1 MPDIARLAREL
12 RSARD
17 LITWGAKEL
26 ACAGL
31 HYGHGTDNAEDE
43 AIQLVLHAAG
53 LDYEASD
60 AALVAE
66 LPEAARRQAIELIG
80 RRITERKPAPYLTGI
95 AHYGGLI
102 FEVDERVLIPRSS
115 ILELIE
121 AGFHPWLTEQEPTR
135 MLDLCTGCG
144 CLAILSALAFPHARV
159 DATDISEGALEVA
172 AANVRR
178 HGLADR
184 VRLYRA
190 DVYDGLPPAQYDL
203 IISNPPYV
211 GEEEMAT
218 LPPEYRH
225 EPRIGLE
232 APEEGLAIVRRI
244 LDGAL
249 ERLTANGLLVVEV
262 GNSEGLAYERWPDL
276 PLTWV
281 DFERSEGGVFI
292 IGAQDLREWNRTH
305 HVR

>member
-1 MPDIARLAREL
+1 MPDTARLAREL

-17 LITWGAKEL
+17 LITWGAREL
-26 ACAGL
+26 ARAGL

-53 LDYEASD
+53 LGYDASD
-60 AALVAE
+60 AALAAE
-66 LPEAARRQAIELIG
+66 LPEGARRQAIELIE
-80 RRITERKPAPYLTGI
+80 RRIRERKPAPYLTGI
-95 AHYGGLI
+95 AHYGGLS

-121 AGFHPWLTEQEPTR
+121 AGFHPWLTEQEPAR
-135 MLDLCTGCG
+135 MLDLCTGSG

-159 DATDISEGALEVA
+159 DATDISEDALAVA

-178 HGLADR
+178 HGLTDR
-184 VRLYRA
+184 VQLYRA

-211 GEEEMAT
+211 GADEMAT

-225 EPRIGLE
+225 EPRIALE

-244 LDGAL
+244 LEGAL
-249 ERLTANGLLVVEV
+249 ERLTDNGLLVVEV
-262 GNSEGLAYERWPDL
+262 GNSEGPAYERWPDL

-292 IGAQDLREWNRTH
+292 IGAQDLKQWTG
-305 HVR
+305 

>member
-1 MPDIARLAREL
+1 MFDAAKLLRKLHSAHDLIAWGGAELAR
-12 RSARD
+12 
-17 LITWGAKEL
+17 
-26 ACAGL
+26 AGL

-53 LDYEASD
+53 LGYDASD
-60 AALVAE
+60 AALAAE
-66 LPEAARRQAIELIG
+66 LPEAPRRKAIELIG
-80 RRITERKPAPYLTGI
+80 RRIRERKPAHYLTGI
-95 AHYGGLI
+95 AHYGGLS

-121 AGFHPWLTEQEPTR
+121 AGFHPWLTGQEPAR
-135 MLDLCTGCG
+135 MLDLCTGSG

-184 VRLYRA
+184 VQLYRA

-211 GEEEMAT
+211 GAEEMAT

-225 EPRIGLE
+225 EPRIALE

-262 GNSEGLAYERWPDL
+262 GNSEGPAYERWPDL

>member
-1 MPDIARLAREL
+1 MFDAARLVREL
-12 RSARD
+12 RSTRD
-17 LITWGAKEL
+17 LIAWGGLEL
-26 ACAGL
+26 GHAGL

-43 AIQLVLHAAG
+43 AIQLVLFAAG
-53 LDYEASD
+53 LDYDASD
-60 AALVAE
+60 AVLAAE
-66 LPEAARRQAIELIG
+66 LPEDTRRKAIELIE
-80 RRITERKPAPYLTGI
+80 RRIRERKPAPYLTGI
-95 AHYGGLI
+95 AHYGGLT

-121 AGFHPWLTEQEPTR
+121 AGFHPWLTEQEPVR
-135 MLDLCTGCG
+135 MLDLCTGSG

-159 DATDISEGALEVA
+159 EATDISAGALEVA

-178 HGLADR
+178 YGLTDR
-184 VRLYRA
+184 VQLYRA

-211 GEEEMAT
+211 CAEEMAT

-225 EPRIGLE
+225 EPRVALE

-244 LDGAL
+244 LEGAV
-249 ERLTANGLLVVEV
+249 ERLTEHGLLVVEV
-262 GNSEGLAYERWPDL
+262 GNSEGPAYERWPDL

-292 IGAQDLREWNRTH
+292 IGAQDLRQWTG
-305 HVR
+305 